1 MSAIGGSPIEHSLL
15 QTAQAQQVVG
25 AARDRERAVNDRA
38 RRLEDLV
45 DLSVAGVETSE
56 AVRRLPP
63 NDSEESKDEGGRRR
77 ERPRAASQR
86 IDLQA

>member
-15 QTAQAQQVVG
+15 QTAQAQQVAG
-25 AARDRERAVNDRA
+25 AVRDRERAANDRG

-45 DLSVAGVETSE
+45 DLSVAGVETAE

-63 NDSEESKDEGGRRR
+63 NDSEEASDERGRRR
-77 ERPRAASQR
+77 DRPRSASPH